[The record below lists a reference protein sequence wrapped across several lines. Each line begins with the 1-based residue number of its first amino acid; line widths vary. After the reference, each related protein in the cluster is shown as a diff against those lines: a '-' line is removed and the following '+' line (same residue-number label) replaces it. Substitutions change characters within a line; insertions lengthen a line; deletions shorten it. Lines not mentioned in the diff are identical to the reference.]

1 MELNEIKEK
10 LEEIDGSIF
19 EISLKKSSPV
29 EELSCM
35 YRELLHLK
43 SEFLKNCFTGASLKE
58 LESIRYG
65 LEESFL
71 NVTISI
77 REKRGLSIGLEVK
90 KMERLVNLQ

>member
-43 SEFLKNCFTGASLKE
+43 SEFLKNCFTGASLQE
-58 LESIRYG
+58 LE
-65 LEESFL
+65 
-71 NVTISI
+71 SI